1 MDRNILAVVIL
12 PWFGVVPYVGTWIE
26 IRPIRLVI
34 ALVAVVPYVGT
45 WIEIMSAPVDLA
57 T

>member
-12 PWFGVVPYVGTWIE
+12 PRFGVVPYVGTWIE